1 MIPRGSLV
9 EYIDA
14 GKFICAFV
22 TDPSSSR
29 LRLLGQNGRDIN
41 LPSTRI
47 ITVSQTVH
55 SLAGNRESLV
65 AQLKTVSENRQK
77 LADSLD
83 LRELWEIVCQEPVKE
98 FSTLFLAELI
108 FGNRVSDDQTAAFL
122 RAVFAD
128 RLYFKFK
135 GGRIVIHSAEQA
147 EELLHRQHKEAEKVR
162 LLEASAAAVKK
173 IMAGEQVDEKKWPE
187 RRQVLEWI
195 EQTSLFGNECEHA
208 DFVRE
213 LFKKASL
220 TGPHDA
226 YHLLIRAGAWRVNE
240 NIHLLRSG
248 HPLEF
253 ADETVKLV
261 QTLREST
268 AEELLKDGMRQDL
281 RELTTYTIDGADT
294 RDFDDALHLEHRD
307 NGFMVGV
314 HIADVTHIVV
324 PGGLL
329 FKEAEERATSLYFS
343 DGQVPMLPEPVAN
356 DICSLVLDRVRP
368 ALSFFLHMNHEGE
381 LLDTK
386 ISPSIIQV
394 KRQLTYDEV
403 DQLIDREN
411 ELTQLHR
418 LCQKLRRN
426 RLQNGAL
433 FLPFPDVNFIFRQN
447 GEISVNLSPVDTPA
461 RALVAELM
469 ILANSA
475 AASYLAGQQ
484 APGLFRSQG
493 QPRKRI
499 VTGLNDGLFPVAQQR
514 RFLAR
519 GDLVVRPKAH
529 SGLGLPC
536 YTTVTSPIRRFLDL
550 VMQLQINSLIRG
562 RGILFSEEECGDF
575 AASICRNLVRAA
587 SVRQQRHRYWIL
599 RYLEQKQGE
608 KVNAVV
614 VNRGPKRINLL
625 LTDCLLDMDMP
636 PNPLFY
642 VEPGDIVKV
651 KIARANALDN
661 ILRIEW

>member
-9 EYIDA
+9 EFIDA
-14 GKFICAFV
+14 GRFICAFV
-22 TDPSSSR
+22 TDHSSSR
-29 LRLLGQNGRDIN
+29 LRLLGQNGRETN
-41 LPSTRI
+41 LPSSRI
-47 ITVSQTVH
+47 IIVSETVH
-55 SLAGNRESLV
+55 SLDSDRESLA

-77 LADSLD
+77 LVESLD
-83 LRELWEIVCQEPVKE
+83 LRELWEIVCDEPVKE
-98 FSTLFLAELI
+98 FSTVFLTELI
-108 FGNRVSDDQTAAFL
+108 FGNQVSDDQAAAFL

-135 GGRIVIHSAEQA
+135 GGRIVIHSAEQV
-147 EELLHRQHKEAEKVR
+147 EELRHRQQVETEKIR
-162 LLEASAAAVKK
+162 LLEISAAAVKK
-173 IMAGEQVDEKKWPE
+173 IMAGEQVSEEKWPE
-187 RRQVLEWI
+187 RRQVLEWT
-195 EQTSLFGNECEHA
+195 EQSFLFGNDSDHA

-220 TGPHDA
+220 TGPHDV
-226 YHLLIRAGAWRVNE
+226 YHLLVRAGVWRVDE

-253 ADETVKLV
+253 ADETMKLV

-268 AEELLKDGMRQDL
+268 AEELLKDTKRQDL

-294 RDFDDALHLEHRD
+294 RDFDDALHLEYLD

-314 HIADVTHIVV
+314 HIADVTHLVA

-329 FKEAEERATSLYFS
+329 FREAEERATSLYFS

-356 DICSLVLDRVRP
+356 NLCSLVLNRVRP
-368 ALSFFLHMNHEGE
+368 AISFFLHLDHEGE
-381 LLDTK
+381 LLDARF
-386 ISPSIIQV
+386 IPSIIQV

-403 DQLIDREN
+403 DQLIDRDKD
-411 ELTQLHR
+411 LTQLHR
-418 LCQKLRRN
+418 LCQKLRRI
-426 RLQNGAL
+426 RLQHGAV
-433 FLPFPDVNFIFRQN
+433 FLPFPEVNFIFRED
-447 GEISVNLSPVDTPA
+447 GEISVNIAPVDTPA

-469 ILANSA
+469 ILANGA
-475 AASYLAGQQ
+475 AAAYLAGQQ
-484 APGLFRSQG
+484 APGLFRAQG

-499 VTGLNDGLFPVAQQR
+499 VTGLNDGLLPVARQK

-519 GDLVVRPKAH
+519 GDLVIRPKAH

-536 YTTVTSPIRRFLDL
+536 YTTITSPIRRFLDL
-550 VMQLQINSLIRG
+550 VMQLQINNLIRG
-562 RGILFSEEECGDF
+562 RGILFSEEECNDF
-575 AASICRNLVRAA
+575 ASSICRNLVRAA

-608 KVNAVV
+608 KVNAMV

-625 LTDCLLDMDMP
+625 LNDCLFDIDMP
-636 PNPLFY
+636 PNPLFD
-642 VEPGDIVKV
+642 VEPGDMVKV
-651 KIARANALDN
+651 RIARVNPLDN
-661 ILRIEW
+661 VLRIEW